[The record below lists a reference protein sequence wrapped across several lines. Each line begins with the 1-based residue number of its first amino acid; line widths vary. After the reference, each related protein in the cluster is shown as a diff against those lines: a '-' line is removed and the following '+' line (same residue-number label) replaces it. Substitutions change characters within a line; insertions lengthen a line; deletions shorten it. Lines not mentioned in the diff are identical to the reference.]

1 MTTRSDTNT
10 NNAMDIKLLWRVI
23 KLATPFKG
31 LMIATIVY
39 ALMLAI
45 LGPLKPELIQRLIDN
60 NILSE
65 GNQAEVL
72 IVLIISALVLES
84 ILRYFFIFS
93 SNKLG
98 QSVVKDLR
106 TRVFKYVLGLNLSYF
121 DKTPI
126 GTITTR
132 TVNDIETINSIFTQG
147 FIQLL
152 ADILTLI
159 IIVVWMFAKSW
170 QLALISM
177 ITLPIMILSTYIF
190 KESVKKAFQK
200 VRTQVSLLNA
210 FLQEHISG
218 MRLVQI
224 FGAEEQELKKFNGI
238 NEKHKNANV
247 EAIWAYSIFF
257 PVVEILT
264 AIAVGLMVWFGA
276 GLLIKNNLT
285 TTMGKPAG
293 VGLIIQFI
301 LLISLLFR
309 PIRFMAERFNTMQMG
324 LVAAARVFALLERK
338 NHIENKGLKT
348 NLKINGK
355 IEFKNV
361 TFAYTEGED
370 VLKNITFQLPE
381 GKTMAI
387 VGHTGS
393 GKSSVINLL
402 SRLYEWQKGEIYV
415 DDVSI
420 KEYDLSFY
428 RRQISTVLQDVFL
441 FSGSIFDNIRLL
453 DLSISDEDIKKAAEL
468 IGANEF
474 IEKLPNQYNYQVMER
489 GATLSLGQRQLISFV
504 RALVFNPKILILD
517 EATSSV
523 DTETEHIV
531 QKAIHQLIKNRTS
544 IVIAHRLATIQN
556 ADYIM
561 MLDNGTI
568 VDIGSKE
575 ELLNKKGPFKELY
588 NNYSKQP

>member
-1 MTTRSDTNT
+1 MS
-10 NNAMDIKLLWRVI
+10 NAAKTSTSMDMKLLWQVI
-23 KLATPFKG
+23 KLAFPFKG
-31 LMIATIVY
+31 LLISTILY
-39 ALMLAI
+39 SLFLAI
-45 LGPLKPELIQRLIDN
+45 LGPLRPELIQRLIDN
-60 NILSE
+60 NILKE
-65 GNQAEVL
+65 GNNLEFLV
-72 IVLIISALVLES
+72 ILIISSLILES
-84 ILRYFFIFS
+84 ILRYFFIYS

-98 QSVVKDLR
+98 QSVVKELR
-106 TRVFKYVLGLNLSYF
+106 TKVFKHVLSLNLSYF

-126 GTITTR
+126 GTTTTR

-152 ADILTLI
+152 ADILTLV
-159 IIVVWMFAKSW
+159 IIVFWMLFKSW

-177 ITLPIMILSTYIF
+177 IALPFMILSTYIF

-224 FGAEEQELKKFNGI
+224 FGAEEQELQKFKSI
-238 NEKHKNANV
+238 NSKHKDANV

-257 PVVEILT
+257 PVVEILM
-264 AIAVGLMVWFGA
+264 AAAVGLMVWFGA

-285 TTMGKPAG
+285 TTFGEPAD

-324 LVAAARVFALLERK
+324 LVAASRVFQLLARK
-338 NHIENKGLKT
+338 DQVENTGTLKKI
-348 NLKINGK
+348 KINGK
-355 IEFKNV
+355 IEFKHV
-361 TFAYTEGED
+361 TFAYISGED
-370 VLKNITFQLPE
+370 VLKDISFVLPE

-402 SRLYEWQKGEIYV
+402 TRLYEWQQGDIYV

-420 KEYDLSFY
+420 KDYDLNFY
-428 RRQISTVLQDVFL
+428 RKQISTVLQDVFL
-441 FSGSIFDNIRLL
+441 FSGSILDNIRLL
-453 DLSISDEDIKKAAEL
+453 DQSITDEEIKDAAKL

-474 IEKLPNQYNYQVMER
+474 IENLPNQYDYEVMER

-531 QKAIHQLIKNRTS
+531 QQAINKLIKNRTS

-575 ELLNKKGPFKELY
+575 VLLSNNGPFKKLY
-588 NNYSKQP
+588 NNYSTQN